1 MKLSLLYTLA
11 ITATL
16 ANCQSNSDECA
27 DLLKADNPAIDS
39 LTQAGESH
47 AYAGVIGAIVRHRYH
62 FVAIAMVCD
71 AQDVADA
78 VARMPRASCLA
89 AMLDTAF
96 NIISISSSRQ
106 SHAAVAHQ
114 LLRMAAVCGIAYVI

>member
-1 MKLSLLYTLA
+1 MKLSLLYLLT

-16 ANCQSNSDECA
+16 AHCQSNSDECA

-39 LTQAGESH
+39 LTQASQSH
-47 AYAGVIGAIVRHRYH
+47 AHADVIRAIVTHRYH

-78 VARMPRASCLA
+78 FARMPRASCLA

-106 SHAAVAHQ
+106 SHATVAHQ
-114 LLRMAAVCGIAYVI
+114 LLRMAAVCCIEYVI